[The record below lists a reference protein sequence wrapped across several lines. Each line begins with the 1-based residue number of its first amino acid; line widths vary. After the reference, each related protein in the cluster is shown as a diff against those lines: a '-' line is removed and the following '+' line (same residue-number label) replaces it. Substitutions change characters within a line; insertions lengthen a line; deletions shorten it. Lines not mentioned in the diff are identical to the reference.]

1 MGLDNLIEAAY
12 YFISLN
18 PDPQNLQKQT
28 FRDVLSYSEVQ
39 TVFALSPVATFLVS
53 QENELPE
60 SR

>member
-39 TVFALSPVATFLVS
+39 TVFALSRLSTFLVF
-53 QENELPE
+53 QENH
-60 SR
+60 